1 MSSNP
6 SLFIAVMQFV
16 GIFILMASFA
26 LLLRHEGVISSDHA
40 PIISR
45 MITDLVL
52 PSLIFYKISD
62 ASLDPRHIESALA
75 MFSSELIVGLIAWI
89 VGRFVI
95 RLEQKSLGAF
105 ILASTFGSTNL
116 MGTALVQ
123 ILYPGNSEAMASGIM
138 VSLGGVGIP
147 VSSVGVMV
155 ALYFGNGGGKIDF
168 KGVLQSFV
176 VNPIILAFVLGLTWS
191 YFSLPVS
198 GIFLSVI
205 FGALKF
211 TGISLTFLVALLTG
225 LTVKPITRND
235 LGLPLI
241 CCAILVLIVEP
252 ILAYTI
258 DGYIGAQGSSSPLL
272 LLLGAMP
279 ASPIAI
285 ALSLRY
291 GCNVDIASKLV
302 VGTCII
308 CVVTLPS
315 IAYIYG

>member
-6 SLFIAVMQFV
+6 ALFLTVIQFV

-26 LLLRHEGVISSDHA
+26 LWLRHEEIISSNHA

-52 PSLIFYKISD
+52 PALIFYKLSD
-62 ASLDPRHIESALA
+62 ASFNPRHVEAALA
-75 MFSSELIVGLIAWI
+75 MLGSEVVVGLAAWLI
-89 VGRFVI
+89 GRFFI
-95 RLEQKSLGAF
+95 GLQRGSLGAF

-123 ILYPGNSEAMASGIM
+123 IIYPGNSEALASGII

-155 ALYFGNGGGKIDF
+155 ALYFGGDVQKINF
-168 KGVLQSFV
+168 KQLIRSFLL
-176 VNPIILAFVLGLTWS
+176 NPIILAFISGLAWS

-198 GIFLSVI
+198 GLLPSII

-211 TGISLTFLVALLTG
+211 TGMSLTFLVALLTG
-225 LTVKPITRND
+225 LTVKPITRKD
-235 LGLPLI
+235 LGWPLI
-241 CCAILVLIVEP
+241 CCALLVLIAEP
-252 ILAYTI
+252 ILAYEF
-258 DGYIGAQGSSSPLL
+258 DRHIGAEGPSSPLL

-291 GCNVDIASKLV
+291 GCNVELASKLV
-302 VGTCII
+302 VATCII
-308 CVVTLPS
+308 CVATLPL